1 MILFSSKKFIEQFA
15 VFKFYKEYFCP
26 QKAISDGEWI
36 GLFEFTK
43 GLNFGFEAVKFAYL
57 IISASKF

>member
-26 QKAISDGEWI
+26 QKAISCSERFC
-36 GLFEFTK
+36 LFKFVK
-43 GLNFGFEAVKFAYL
+43 WLKLGFEGC
-57 IISASKF
+57 